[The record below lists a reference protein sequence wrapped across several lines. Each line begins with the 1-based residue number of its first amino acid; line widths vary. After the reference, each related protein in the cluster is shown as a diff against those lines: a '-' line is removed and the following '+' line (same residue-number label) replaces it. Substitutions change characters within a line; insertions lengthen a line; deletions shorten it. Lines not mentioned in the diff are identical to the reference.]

1 MSNNLVL
8 TKYFVERWWH
18 LNVRVNF
25 PDKTDLKAN
34 NILNQRI
41 AQLDSVLIKRYLDNL
56 ELEDKS
62 KSNVLKEVINF
73 FSN

>member
-1 MSNNLVL
+1 M
-8 TKYFVERWWH
+8 H

-34 NILNQRI
+34 NMLNQRI

-56 ELEDKS
+56 ELDDKS
-62 KSNVLKEVINF
+62 KSKVLKEVINF